1 MVGEDKVY
9 IAQEGDSFPSIGEAN
24 SIGFVAL
31 RAANP
36 DIAPWKLKPGDEV
49 ILPGRAILP
58 ESAPHKGLVVN
69 IGEMRIYDFTQNAE
83 APKYFA
89 IGIGREAQKTPSGAY
104 KVGSKVK
111 NPTWRPTERMLA
123 EDPELKPVY
132 PPGPDN
138 PLGTRALYL
147 ADTLYRIHGTNKP
160 WGVGRRASSG
170 CIRMYP
176 ADIEA
181 LYERIPSGT
190 PVHIISEPI
199 KVIAENGAVWLEAH
213 PDERMADDYEND
225 FVSDFK
231 VPDGTLQMIASK
243 AGEMRSRIDWAKV
256 RDVLAMRPGYPVKIT
271 S

>member
-9 IAQEGDSFPSIGEAN
+9 VAQEGDTFPSIGEAH

-36 DIAPWKLKPGDEV
+36 DIAPWELKAGKEV
-49 ILPGRAILP
+49 ILPGRTILP

-69 IGEMRIYDFTQNAE
+69 IGEMRIYDFTQNA
-83 APKYFA
+83 AQPKYYA
-89 IGIGREAQKTPSGAY
+89 IGIGREAQKTPAGAY
-104 KVGSKVK
+104 KIGAKVK
-111 NPTWRPTERMLA
+111 NPTWRPTDRMLA

-138 PLGTRALYL
+138 PLGTRAMYL

-181 LYERIPSGT
+181 IYDRIPVGT

-199 KVIAENGAVWLEAH
+199 KVAVENGEVWLEAH
-213 PDERMADDYEND
+213 PDEIMADAYEND
-225 FVSDFK
+225 FVTDMK
-231 VPDGTLQMIASK
+231 VPDGTLQMITEK
-243 AGEMRSRIDWAKV
+243 AGDLRGRIDWAKV
-256 RDVLAMRPGYPVKIT
+256 RDVLLMRPGYPVKIT